1 MKGRG
6 WGCGGQIE
14 PPPPEKATF
23 KKSSLIRVKLI
34 LSLPKKFNLYY
45 WNITEDNQ
53 CFLCHHMQTQLQV
66 MSNCEKK
73 CFNRY
78 TCRHDYVFN
87 SLLQLYCNYIT
98 ILDGDEMA
106 AIELTICFRT
116 NTLKSRKYKIK
127 RYKVAAVTTS
137 VNV

>member
-66 MSNCEKK
+66 MSNCEKNASIDTLADMIM
-73 CFNRY
+73 CLIASY
-78 TCRHDYVFN
+78 
-87 SLLQLYCNYIT
+87 NYIAI
-98 ILDGDEMA
+98 ILQ
-106 AIELTICFRT
+106 F
-116 NTLKSRKYKIK
+116 
-127 RYKVAAVTTS
+127 
-137 VNV
+137 